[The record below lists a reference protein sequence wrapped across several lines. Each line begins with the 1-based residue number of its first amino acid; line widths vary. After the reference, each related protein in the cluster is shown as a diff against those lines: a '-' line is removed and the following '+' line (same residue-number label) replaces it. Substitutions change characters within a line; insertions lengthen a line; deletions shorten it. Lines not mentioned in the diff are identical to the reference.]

1 MGKSGILQEMER
13 EMGSDMIVKIA
24 NNIISPLGLTTEDNL
39 NALLQGNSGL
49 SLHEGTF
56 GLPEAFCASLLDRNL
71 ITDLF
76 DRSSLSL
83 EKYTFFEKLCILS
96 ASQAIA
102 DCSLQAEKE
111 DVIFIISTT
120 KGNVDVL
127 EDCKDAEEA
136 FPSYSARRIAEY
148 FGNNNTPEVISNA
161 CISGVCAQIE
171 AVRALLSER
180 YRYAVVIGADVLS
193 KFIISGFQSFKALSM
208 EPCKP
213 FDNAR
218 TGLNLGEA
226 AGTIILERT
235 GDASPESWRYTAS
248 SNHNDANHI
257 SGPSRTGEGSFRVIS
272 DLLKHVDKAETA
284 FINLHGTATAYNDEM
299 ESIALERAG
308 LSDLPANGLKG
319 FYGHTLGAAGIIET
333 ILSMAATDA
342 GVILPTRGFETCG
355 TSRPVNVD
363 KNIRETD
370 KQAFFKIL
378 SGFGGS
384 NAGIAW
390 SKGDRACHRSNDAK
404 CLSNEPGITTLAH
417 VRISPDATILD
428 GRKISDSSI
437 SGLYREFAG
446 DYPKFFKMDS
456 LCKLG
461 FMGAEI
467 LLKGIPAELREKAAV
482 ILFNRNSSLITDRNY
497 QKTISEDNYFPS
509 PALFVYTLA
518 NIVTGEIAIRHRIH
532 GETAFHITDEN
543 NAGLQEEIAARAFLT
558 SSPSF
563 ILTGWVDYNNES
575 DYLADLRLI
584 TRNCDS
590 ASILKSD
597 SDSNIECEEVSPN
610 LN

>member
-1 MGKSGILQEMER
+1 
-13 EMGSDMIVKIA
+13 MGSDMIVKIA
-24 NNIISPLGLTTEDNL
+24 DNIISPLGLTTEDNL
-39 NALLQGNSGL
+39 NALIQGNSGL

-56 GLPEAFCASLLDRNL
+56 GLPEAFCASLLDRNF
-71 ITDLF
+71 ITGLF

-102 DCSLQAEKE
+102 DCSLQAENE

-127 EDCKDAEEA
+127 EDSEKSEEA
-136 FPSYSARRIAEY
+136 FPSYSARKIAEY
-148 FGNNNTPEVISNA
+148 FGNHNTPEVISNA

-171 AVRALLSER
+171 AVRALLSEN

-235 GDASPESWRYTAS
+235 GDATPESWRYTAS

-333 ILSMAATDA
+333 ILSMAAADA

-355 TSRPVNVD
+355 TSRQVNVD
-363 KNIRETD
+363 KNIRETG
-370 KQAFFKIL
+370 KKAFFKIL

-390 SKGDRACHRSNDAK
+390 SKGDRACHRSNDDK
-404 CLSNEPGITTLAH
+404 CLSNEPGITTLAR

-456 LCKLG
+456 LCRLG

-467 LLKGIPAELREKAAV
+467 LLKNIPEELREKAAV

-518 NIVTGEIAIRHRIH
+518 NIVTGEIAIRHKIH

-558 SSPSF
+558 SFPSF

-597 SDSNIECEEVSPN
+597 SESNIECEDFSPN

>member
-1 MGKSGILQEMER
+1 MER
-13 EMGSDMIVKIA
+13 DMGSDMIVKIA
-24 NNIISPLGLTTEDNL
+24 DNIISPLGLTTEDNL
-39 NALLQGNSGL
+39 NALIQGNSGL
-49 SLHEGTF
+49 SLHDGTF
-56 GLPEAFCASLLDRNL
+56 GLPEAFCASLLDREL
-71 ITDLF
+71 ITGLF

-102 DCSLQAEKE
+102 DCTLQAERE

-120 KGNVDVL
+120 KGNVDHL
-127 EDCKDAEEA
+127 EDNEEAEEA
-136 FPSYSARRIAEY
+136 FPSYSARKIAEY

-171 AVRALLSER
+171 AVRALLSGR

-193 KFIISGFQSFKALSM
+193 KFIISGFQSFKALSV

-235 GDASPESWRYTAS
+235 SDTSTESWRYTAS

-272 DLLKHVDKAETA
+272 DLLRHVDKAKTA

-308 LSDLPANGLKG
+308 LSNLPANGLKG
-319 FYGHTLGAAGIIET
+319 FYGHTLGAAGVIET
-333 ILSMAATDA
+333 ILSMAAADA
-342 GVILPTRGFETCG
+342 GVVLPTRGFDTFG
-355 TSRPVNVD
+355 TSRPVNVN

-370 KQAFFKIL
+370 KKAFFKIL

-390 SKGDRACHRSNDAK
+390 SKERIACHISIDDK
-404 CLSNEPGITTLAH
+404 CMANKPGITTLAH
-417 VRISPDATILD
+417 VRISPDATILN
-428 GRKISDSSI
+428 GKKISDASI

-456 LCKLG
+456 MCKLG
-461 FMGAEI
+461 FIGAEI
-467 LLKGIPAELREKAAV
+467 LLKDVPAEQREDAAV

-497 QKTISEDNYFPS
+497 QKTIREDNYFPS

-518 NIVTGEIAIRHRIH
+518 NIVTGEIAIRHKIN
-532 GETAFHITDEN
+532 GETSFHITDEN
-543 NAGLQEEIAARAFLT
+543 NAGLQDKIAARAYLT
-558 SSPSF
+558 SSPSS

-584 TRNCDS
+584 TRNSDSESIRDKVS
-590 ASILKSD
+590 ASTLKSD
-597 SDSNIECEEVSPN
+597 PESNVECKDFSPN

>member
-24 NNIISPLGLTTEDNL
+24 DNIISPLGLTTEDNL
-39 NALLQGNSGL
+39 NALRQGNSGL

-102 DCSLQAEKE
+102 DCSLQAENE

-127 EDCKDAEEA
+127 EDSEKSEEA

-148 FGNNNTPEVISNA
+148 FGNSNTPEVISNA

-235 GDASPESWRYTAS
+235 GEATPESWRYTAS

-333 ILSMAATDA
+333 ILSMAAADA

-363 KNIRETD
+363 KNIRETG
-370 KQAFFKIL
+370 KKAFFKIL

-404 CLSNEPGITTLAH
+404 CLSNEPRITTLAH

-456 LCKLG
+456 LCRLG

-467 LLKGIPAELREKAAV
+467 LLKDIPAELREKAAV

-497 QKTISEDNYFPS
+497 QKTISENNYFPS

-518 NIVTGEIAIRHRIH
+518 NIVTGEIAIRHKIH

-543 NAGLQEEIAARAFLT
+543 NAGLQEEIAARAYLT

-597 SDSNIECEEVSPN
+597 SESNIECEDFSPN